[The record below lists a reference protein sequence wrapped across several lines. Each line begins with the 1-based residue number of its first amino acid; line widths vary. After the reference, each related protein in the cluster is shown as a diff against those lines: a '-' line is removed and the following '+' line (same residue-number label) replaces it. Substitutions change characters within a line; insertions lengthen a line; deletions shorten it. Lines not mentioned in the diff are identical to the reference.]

1 MTAQR
6 RSFLIDVALAVAL
19 FATSLI
25 SLATLPEFGDTRP
38 LDAIGVGLIVAE
50 TLTLAWR
57 RRYPVVVL
65 GIVIGAFAFDRF
77 LNYPSSW
84 AFFGLAIAIYTI
96 GAELSARRS
105 AIVGGVAMAVVLAWT
120 IMGALTTTLPFAVVV
135 TIFGFMMLPFVL
147 GREARRR
154 EQRAL
159 EYEARAIKAEF
170 DRELRAAQAVRE
182 EQARIARELHD
193 VVAHE
198 VTVMTIQAAAANR
211 MLDESPADAH
221 TAIQTVEDS
230 GRRALTE
237 MRRLLG
243 LLRSGSEGELGPQ
256 PGLNDLETLVGQ
268 FADAGVDVE
277 LIVEGAVRPL
287 PFGVEINAYRI
298 IQESLTNTAKH
309 GGPGAKAGVLVR
321 FGETDLTIEMCDD
334 GRGAAEA
341 LSATGS
347 GQGIVGMRERVAL
360 LDGSFD
366 AGPRPG
372 GGYCVRCVIPLDPA
386 RSVTS

>member
-6 RSFLIDVALAVAL
+6 RSFLIDSALAVAL

-25 SLATLPEFGDTRP
+25 SLAALPEFGDTRP
-38 LDAIGVGLIVAE
+38 LDAIGVGLIAGE

-57 RRYPVVVL
+57 RRFPVLVL
-65 GIVIGAFAFDRF
+65 GIVIGAFAFDRA

-105 AIVGGVAMAVVLAWT
+105 AIAGGVAISVVLAWT
-120 IMGALTTTLPFAVVV
+120 IMGVLTTALPAAVVI

-159 EYEARAIKAEF
+159 DYEARAIKAEF

-237 MRRLLG
+237 MR
-243 LLRSGSEGELGPQ
+243 
-256 PGLNDLETLVGQ
+256 
-268 FADAGVDVE
+268 
-277 LIVEGAVRPL
+277 
-287 PFGVEINAYRI
+287 
-298 IQESLTNTAKH
+298 
-309 GGPGAKAGVLVR
+309 
-321 FGETDLTIEMCDD
+321 
-334 GRGAAEA
+334 
-341 LSATGS
+341 
-347 GQGIVGMRERVAL
+347 
-360 LDGSFD
+360 
-366 AGPRPG
+366 
-372 GGYCVRCVIPLDPA
+372 
-386 RSVTS
+386 